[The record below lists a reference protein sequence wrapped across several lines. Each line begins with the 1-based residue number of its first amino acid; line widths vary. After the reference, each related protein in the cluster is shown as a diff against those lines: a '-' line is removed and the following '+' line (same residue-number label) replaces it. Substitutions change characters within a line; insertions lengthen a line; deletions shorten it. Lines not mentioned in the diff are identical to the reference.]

1 MSNMMTFNDRLNLF
15 KFNYETYKLAYNN
28 DRYDLCKKLFNDEM
42 LYFLNNTSYELM
54 DSILTRINLFED
66 LKLSRK
72 TLYESFIRISA
83 QPLLNYL
90 YNIKE
95 NKQLKESKS
104 MPELTTF
111 TIKENNDDI
120 DSISDNVSDN
130 VSDSISDNVSN
141 TMTNSISSG
150 DILEID
156 DVNEATK
163 VILPKV
169 QEKGIL
175 SFLFGV

>member
-1 MSNMMTFNDRLNLF
+1 MSDMMTFSERLNLF

-28 DRYDLCKKLFNDEM
+28 DRYDLCKKLFDDEM

-54 DSILTRINLFED
+54 DSILSRITLFED

-72 TLYESFIRISA
+72 TLYDSFISISA
-83 QPLLNYL
+83 KPLLNYL

-95 NKQLKESKS
+95 TKQMKKSKS
-104 MPELTTF
+104 MPELTSHNVND
-111 TIKENNDDI
+111 NNSVSSSD
-120 DSISDNVSDN
+120 ISDT
-130 VSDSISDNVSN
+130 DS
-141 TMTNSISSG
+141 MSSG
-150 DILEID
+150 DILDID
-156 DVNEATK
+156 NMKEATEI
-163 VILPKV
+163 VLPKV

>member
-1 MSNMMTFNDRLNLF
+1 MSNMMTFSERLNLF

-28 DRYDLCKKLFNDEM
+28 DRYDLCKKLFDDEM

-54 DSILTRINLFED
+54 DSFLSRITLFED

-72 TLYESFIRISA
+72 TLYDSFISISA
-83 QPLLNYL
+83 KPLLNYL

-95 NKQLKESKS
+95 TKQMKKSKS
-104 MPELTTF
+104 MPEL
-111 TIKENNDDI
+111 ISHNVNDNN
-120 DSISDNVSDN
+120 SISSCD
-130 VSDSISDNVSN
+130 ISD
-141 TMTNSISSG
+141 TNSMSSG
-150 DILEID
+150 DILDID
-156 DVNEATK
+156 NIKEATEI
-163 VILPKV
+163 VLPKV

>member
-1 MSNMMTFNDRLNLF
+1 MSNMMTFSERLNLF

-28 DRYDLCKKLFNDEM
+28 DRLDLCKKLFNDEM

-54 DSILTRINLFED
+54 DSFLSRITLFED

-72 TLYESFIRISA
+72 TLYVSFISISA
-83 QPLLNYL
+83 KPLLHYL

-95 NKQLKESKS
+95 TKQMKESKS
-104 MPELTTF
+104 MPEL
-111 TIKENNDDI
+111 ISHNVND
-120 DSISDNVSDN
+120 N
-130 VSDSISDNVSN
+130 
-141 TMTNSISSG
+141 NSISSSDISDTNSMSSS
-150 DILEID
+150 DILDIDNMKEASEI
-156 DVNEATK
+156 V
-163 VILPKV
+163 LPKV

>member
-1 MSNMMTFNDRLNLF
+1 MSNMMTFSERLKLF

-54 DSILTRINLFED
+54 DSFLSRITLFED

-72 TLYESFIRISA
+72 TLYDSFISISA
-83 QPLLNYL
+83 KPLLNYL

-95 NKQLKESKS
+95 TKQMKESKS
-104 MPELTTF
+104 MPEL
-111 TIKENNDDI
+111 ISHNINDNNSVSSSD
-120 DSISDNVSDN
+120 ISD
-130 VSDSISDNVSN
+130 
-141 TMTNSISSG
+141 TNSMSSG
-150 DILEID
+150 DILDID
-156 DVNEATK
+156 NMKEATEI
-163 VILPKV
+163 VLPKV

>member
-1 MSNMMTFNDRLNLF
+1 MSDMMTFSERLNLF

-28 DRYDLCKKLFNDEM
+28 NRYNLCKKLFSDEM
-42 LYFLNNTSYELM
+42 LYFLDNTSYELM
-54 DSILTRINLFED
+54 DSILARITLFED

-72 TLYESFIRISA
+72 TLYDSFVRISA

-95 NKQLKESKS
+95 TKQLKESKS

-111 TIKENNDDI
+111 TFKKTKDDDN
-120 DSISDNVSDN
+120 DSIN
-130 VSDSISDNVSN
+130 DSV
-141 TMTNSISSG
+141 SSG
-150 DILEID
+150 DILDISD
-156 DVNEATK
+156 MDEATE
-163 VILPKV
+163 VVLPKV
-169 QEKGIL
+169 HEKGIL